1 MKPIKTWILI
11 ADGSGGRIFENT
23 GPGRGLE
30 PVEDR
35 SWTAPLEADF
45 ADQPGRSFTTHGS
58 ARHKMEV
65 HAGHHEPAD
74 VLAKDI
80 MEELLQA
87 RRKNLFE
94 RLILCAPPAMLG
106 RLRKQLPDQLK
117 ADVTAEIAK
126 DLVGTAPV
134 ELPAHIA
141 DVLAV

>member
-11 ADGSGGRIFENT
+11 ADGSGGRIFENA

-30 PVEDR
+30 PVENR
-35 SWTAPLEADF
+35 NWKAPQEAGF
-45 ADQPGRSFTTHGS
+45 ADQPGRSFSTHGS
-58 ARHKMEV
+58 ARHKMEAQ
-65 HAGHHEPAD
+65 AGHHEPAD
-74 VLAKDI
+74 VLAKEI
-80 MEELLQA
+80 MEDLLQS
-87 RRKNLFE
+87 RRKNLYE

-126 DLVGTAPV
+126 DLVGTPPV
-134 ELPAHIA
+134 ELPEHFA

>member
-11 ADGSGGRIFENT
+11 ADASGGRIYENT

-30 PVEDR
+30 PVENR
-35 SWTAPLEADF
+35 NWKAPKEADF
-45 ADQPGRSFTTHGS
+45 ADQPGRSFSSHGS

-65 HAGHHEPAD
+65 HAGHNEPAD
-74 VLAKDI
+74 ILAKEI
-80 MEELLQA
+80 MEDLMQS
-87 RRKNLFE
+87 RHKNLFE

-126 DLVGTAPV
+126 DLVGTPPL
-134 ELPAHIA
+134 ELPGHFS